1 MPDKPPNN
9 EGAHFDAFR
18 VNSHLTGNSN
28 AQWLL
33 GAMAATQVGQRE
45 LVWRG
50 KRAWR
55 KRSPARPPPL
65 HFECSSARGALCD
78 ESQLLQIL
86 N

>member
-33 GAMAATQVGQRE
+33 GAMAATQVRQRE
-45 LVWRG
+45 LGCTCVEG
-50 KRAWR
+50 ETCVEK
-55 KRSPARPPPL
+55 KIPRPPSTPPF
-65 HFECSSARGALCD
+65 HQPEVLCVMKV
-78 ESQLLQIL
+78 SCCRF
-86 N
+86 